1 MVKGERRVALVSK
14 VKRDLLDLQA
24 LKVLLVKRVVK
35 VMQGTVAVLVK
46 MDAMVKKDLRA
57 QEDLQDL
64 LGKWAYKVIQE
75 QLDLLVV

>member
-35 VMQGTVAVLVK
+35 VMQGTVAALVK
-46 MDAMVKKDLRA
+46 MDATVKRDLRA